1 MSCKAGIYIVNTAT
15 QALAAG
21 ATIAP
26 GTIVRRFGNKC
37 GTPIVNLS
45 GNGVTL
51 NEIGY
56 YDVIVNVTDAPTD
69 AGAVT
74 VTLYQDGTP
83 VTGAVSTN
91 TAAAASDSTGVVVPT
106 MVRVVNCAGS
116 IITAVLTAGAGNVT
130 NYTIKV
136 VKL

>member
-1 MSCKAGIYIVNTAT
+1 MSCKAGIYVVNTAT

-26 GTIVRRFGNKC
+26 GAIVRRYGNKC

-56 YDVIVNVTDAPTD
+56 YDVIVNVTDVPTT

-74 VTLYQDGTP
+74 VTLYQDGNP
-83 VTGAVSTN
+83 ITGAVSTN
-91 TAAAASDSTGVVVPT
+91 TAAGSDATGVVVPA

-116 IITAVLTAGAGNVT
+116 VITAVLTAGAGNVT
-130 NYTIKV
+130 NYSIKV
-136 VKL
+136 EKL